1 MHHDVRFETGDSG
14 EPFLTHGAGG
24 LDRAVG
30 RLVQHEV
37 ELHVVR
43 LGTLV
48 TAVRLQHTGR
58 HTEPGKDGGKD
69 RQMGKYTQSER
80 CTDKYMTLFALA
92 CLLIY
97 MFVTCLRG

>member
-14 EPFLTHGAGG
+14 ELLLTHGAGG
-24 LDRAVG
+24 LGRAVG

-48 TAVRLQHTGR
+48 TAVRLQPTGR
-58 HTEPGKDGGKD
+58 HTEPGKEGGKD
-69 RQMGKYTQSER
+69 RQTGKYTDSQKDVR
-80 CTDKYMTLFALA
+80 TN
-92 CLLIY
+92 I
-97 MFVTCLRG
+97 